1 MDQDTSRDQQTRAHL
16 VRLYMELSQP
26 QRDAMSEL
34 LCAAEAAEVVGM
46 PAAPISPAPSELPV
60 GVASAET
67 LAARHLRLGKTQPA
81 ILAHT
86 LRLPAAIIALGLAAP
101 ETADWSQ
108 RSPIR

>member
-46 PAAPISPAPSELPV
+46 PAAPISPAPSEPPV
-60 GVASAET
+60 GAASAET
-67 LAARHLRLGKTQPA
+67 LAARHLRLGKRNPLSSLTRCACPPRSSRWVWRA
-81 ILAHT
+81 
-86 LRLPAAIIALGLAAP
+86 
-101 ETADWSQ
+101 ENADWSQ